1 MRIAAGGSK
10 LARSRRK
17 REPGLTVSGESQ
29 RSGVGVEPEIPSTAS
44 VADSD
49 SARLIAAAPV
59 LIWSAGLDRCNDWF
73 SPSWSAYTGRD
84 PDELL
89 GEGWTRAIHPE
100 DLDRCLG
107 IRATSFEARAP
118 FSMDLRVRRHDGQY
132 RWMLDNG
139 VPRFGADGTAIGY
152 VGSCVDIHER
162 KELEESLAER
172 TQQLR
177 LAERRQGQFL
187 AMLSH
192 ELRNPLAPIANV
204 ASVLRTLE
212 HSNPILVRLREI
224 LERQVGRLGRLVEEL
239 IDVTR
244 AAQGQISLVREPVS
258 IDSIVQAAV
267 ASSHD
272 KLNAG
277 GHRLEVD
284 VPDEQLYV
292 RGDAGRL
299 AQALANL
306 IGNAAKFSFEPGV
319 IAITVRRAARTVHL
333 SVKDSGQ
340 GIASD
345 FLPHAFELFAQQDQT
360 LARSLG
366 GMGVGL
372 TLARRIAQLHGGDV
386 EGFSEGLGKGAEFIL
401 WLPLLEQA
409 PAEATGTPLR
419 LGESCRVLIVED
431 NADTLESLRL
441 QMELWGNEVSTAR
454 TAEEALEKAVAARP
468 FAEAFDVAAVKLG
481 DPARERQADAEA
493 AEGSRQGLVLLREQL
508 ERVRKELRVN
518 PCALILHRDLDGP
531 GGTPLAEVERQLTLA
546 TLQHFGRHK
555 EKTAATLG
563 ISLKTLYNRLKEY
576 AAEDGEPLSTEPGAL
591 DEVR

>member
-1 MRIAAGGSK
+1 MRIAAEGGK

-29 RSGVGVEPEIPSTAS
+29 RSGVGVEPEIPSAV
-44 VADSD
+44 VAAESD

-59 LIWSAGLDRCNDWF
+59 LIWSADLDRRNDWF
-73 SPSWSAYTGRD
+73 SPSWSAYTGRN

-89 GEGWTRAIHPE
+89 GDGWTRAIHPE

-139 VPRFGADGTAIGY
+139 VPRIGTDGAAIGY

-192 ELRNPLAPIANV
+192 ELRNPLAPIANA

-212 HSNPILVRLREI
+212 SSNPILVRLREI
-224 LERQVGRLGRLVEEL
+224 LERQVARMGHLIEEL

-244 AAQGQISLVREPVS
+244 AAQGQISLVREQVS
-258 IDSIVQAAV
+258 VESVVQAAV
-267 ASSHD
+267 AAGHD
-272 KLNAG
+272 KLTTA
-277 GHRLEVD
+277 GHRLEID
-284 VPDEQLYV
+284 LPDARLFV
-292 RGDAGRL
+292 RADRGRL
-299 AQALANL
+299 AQALSHL
-306 IGNAAKFSFEPGV
+306 IINAAKFTFEPST
-319 IAITVRRAARTVHL
+319 ISISVRRAAKTVQIA
-333 SVKDSGQ
+333 VKDHGA
-340 GIASD
+340 GIDSK

-360 LARSLG
+360 LARTLG
-366 GMGVGL
+366 GLGVGL

-386 EGFSEGLGKGAEFIL
+386 EGFSEGPGRGSEFVF
-401 WLPLLEQA
+401 WLPLSE
-409 PAEATGTPLR
+409 PEAAADEIAIGVPR
-419 LGESCRVLIVED
+419 LSETYRVLIVED

-441 QMELWGNEVSTAR
+441 QMELWGTEVRTAR
-454 TAEEALEKAVAARP
+454 NAEEALEVAAQFRP
-468 FAEAFDVAAVKLG
+468 QIVLCDIGLPGMDGLRLVERLRTTLDGMPVVFAAVTG
-481 DPARERQADAEA
+481 YASAEDQQRALA
-493 AEGSRQGLVLLREQL
+493 AGFDSFFVKPLNPGSLANLLRSY
-508 ERVRKELRVN
+508 
-518 PCALILHRDLDGP
+518 PP
-531 GGTPLAEVERQLTLA
+531 
-546 TLQHFGRHK
+546 
-555 EKTAATLG
+555 AA
-563 ISLKTLYNRLKEY
+563 
-576 AAEDGEPLSTEPGAL
+576 P
-591 DEVR
+591 